1 MVDVPFI
8 IVGYTECMDIFDLR
22 IRMEVP
28 DGDTVLLRDDV
39 TGRRLRR
46 DGVE

>member
-8 IVGYTECMDIFDLR
+8 IVGYMECMVIFYLR

-28 DGDTVLLRDDV
+28 DGDPVLLRDDV
-39 TGRRLRR
+39 IGRRLRR